1 MITTKTQNKYLELMS
16 ASEMHQASKK
26 WYSELSFIKDE
37 QLFLDDLVTT
47 YTLQLINKE
56 EFADTTEIVDVLNRS
71 QKRNNELLNIVRTHT
86 NDLEVLVDNIKQ
98 PKEEVG
104 YKKEHKELIKVIS
117 EFFIDYKNLKT
128 QLFQIFKNILK
139 DEKQIR
145 LLNRE

>member
-86 NDLEVLVDNIKQ
+86 NDLEVLVDNIKK